1 MPIRWWTRTSIMAV
15 FAAPVVV
22 CGALAAQSATSPVDV
37 YVTAYRRLARQTCR
51 AGATNALEESL
62 TDMRGT
68 LTGLSPSE
76 RTAVSAA
83 LDSAHAEL
91 VQEGGCETLKN
102 PMRRVLID
110 SFEGHAWGSLLS
122 EAGSRKDAQAD
133 ANGFLILTRHVKFAG
148 VKGDAVYTYTG
159 SDTRERL
166 LNGRYRLPI
175 KDKDCGKRWR
185 TVEQEIVKRHPSLR
199 VAGTD
204 AFPSDDTR
212 CAADTQAVTTFRNP
226 DTGAMEARMTL
237 DRDAKGKPV
246 IDVEYPGLAMR

>member
-1 MPIRWWTRTSIMAV
+1 MQSRWWTLGSTIAV
-15 FAAPVVV
+15 LAAQVVV
-22 CGALAAQSATSPVDV
+22 CSAAAAQSATSAVDV

-51 AGATNALEESL
+51 AGATHALEESL

-76 RTAVSAA
+76 RAAVNAA
-83 LDSAHAEL
+83 LDSAHTEL

-110 SFEGHAWGSLLS
+110 RFEGHTWGSLLS
-122 EAGSRKDAQAD
+122 EAGSRKDAHED

-148 VKGDAVYTYTG
+148 VKGDAIYTYTG
-159 SDTRERL
+159 SETQEHL
-166 LNGRYRLPI
+166 LNGRYRLSI
-175 KDKDCGKRWR
+175 KDKDCGKKWHA
-185 TVEQEIVKRHPSLR
+185 VEQEVVRRHPSLR
-199 VAGTD
+199 VAATA

-212 CAADTQAVTTFRNP
+212 CTADTQAVTTFRNP
-226 DTGAMEARMTL
+226 DTGAVEARMTL

-246 IDVEYPGLAMR
+246 IEVEYPGLAMR

>member
-1 MPIRWWTRTSIMAV
+1 MQIRLWIRTITIAV
-15 FAAPVVV
+15 IGAHVGVFSAAV
-22 CGALAAQSATSPVDV
+22 AQSAAPTVEV

-62 TDMRGT
+62 TDIRGT
-68 LTGLSPSE
+68 LTGLSPSD
-76 RTAVSAA
+76 RGAVNMA

-91 VQEGGCETLKN
+91 VREGGCETLKN
-102 PMRRVLID
+102 PARRVLID
-110 SFEGHAWGSLLS
+110 SFEGHAWGSPLS
-122 EAGSRKDAQAD
+122 EAASRRDAHAD

-148 VKGDAVYTYTG
+148 VKGDAIYTYTG
-159 SDTRERL
+159 SDTRELL

-175 KDKDCGKRWR
+175 KDNDCGKRWR
-185 TVEQEIVKRHPSLR
+185 AVEQEIVKRHPSLR
-199 VAGTD
+199 VAG
-204 AFPSDDTR
+204 ASAIPSDDTR